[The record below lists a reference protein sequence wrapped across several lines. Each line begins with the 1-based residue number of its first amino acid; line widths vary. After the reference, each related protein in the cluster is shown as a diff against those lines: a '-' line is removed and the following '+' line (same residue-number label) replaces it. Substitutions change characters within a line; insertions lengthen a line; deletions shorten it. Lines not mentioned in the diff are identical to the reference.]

1 LVGLIVVGVSFL
13 VAVLIALTSHAEYPP
28 AYYGGF
34 SFVGFLIS
42 IVWIYIITSEIV
54 NVLEAASIIV
64 QLSRALV
71 GLLILAFGNSVC
83 DLVANFFVARN
94 GKAIMGFSACYGSP
108 LLNMLIGISLGF
120 LIAISKHHG
129 TYTVKMTPQLGV
141 AAGFLISEL
150 ILAIIVIV
158 ARRWIASRLLGVTLP
173 TVYAIF
179 VVVLLCVEFT
189 S

>member
-83 DLVANFFVARN
+83 GN
-94 GKAIMGFSACYGSP
+94 
-108 LLNMLIGISLGF
+108 
-120 LIAISKHHG
+120 
-129 TYTVKMTPQLGV
+129 
-141 AAGFLISEL
+141 
-150 ILAIIVIV
+150 
-158 ARRWIASRLLGVTLP
+158 
-173 TVYAIF
+173 
-179 VVVLLCVEFT
+179 
-189 S
+189 